1 MLREMIRAYIA
12 SQKDNF
18 VIAEFR
24 KKDGTLRRMPFRP
37 SEAAEHLDPNA
48 TERGREIAARTMENN
63 PHLMRVWDFEVEGY
77 RTLNLST
84 LNKLITKDGV
94 TLFARDSEFNN
105 VNILIEK

>member
-12 SQKDNF
+12 AQADSF

-24 KKDGTLRRMPFRP
+24 KKDGSLRRMPFRP
-37 SEAAEHLDPNA
+37 SEAAEHLNPEA
-48 TERGREIAARTMENN
+48 TERGKEIAARTMENN

-77 RTLNLST
+77 RTLNLNT
-84 LNKLITKDGV
+84 LSKLVTKDGV
-94 TLFARDSEFNN
+94 TLFARDSDLPN